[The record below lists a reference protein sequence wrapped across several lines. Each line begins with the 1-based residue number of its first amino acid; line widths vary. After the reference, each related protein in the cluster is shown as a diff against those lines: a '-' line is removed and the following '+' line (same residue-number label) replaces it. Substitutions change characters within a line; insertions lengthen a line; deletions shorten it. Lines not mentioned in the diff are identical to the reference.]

1 MTTKLYGVQCSLY
14 TGKVRSYLR
23 KNAIPFV
30 ERTQSHPHYRDT
42 VLPAVKNHR
51 IPVVEFDDGTMVQD
65 STAILDACES
75 RFPQVAKPTG
85 ALRVIERF
93 IEAYAERSL
102 LKAAMHY
109 RWNFP
114 EENRAFIV
122 GEFGRIIAFAN
133 GPDAW
138 PQVGEAIAG
147 RMSAYLPP
155 LGVSADSIPAI
166 EVSYLKLL
174 ALLNAHFAL
183 YPYVL
188 GDAPSRADYGLMG
201 PLYAHLGRDPYPVRI
216 MQQRAPL
223 VFRWVERMNAPE
235 TEAPEYPDRP
245 PAFFDAANAPPTFRA
260 ILKQA
265 VTEYAGEVEATAQAF
280 AKWATAHPDK
290 PSGALVSNKG
300 EDQPTLGP
308 IEYLLENATV
318 RQYSSAHTL
327 WTMQLALDAYAA
339 ASAAEKAQARVL
351 FAEAGGARLLD
362 LNLARR
368 LTRIDNKLAIA

>member
-14 TGKVRSYLR
+14 TGKVRSYFR

-30 ERTQSHPHYRDT
+30 ERTQSHPRYRDV
-42 VLPAVKNHR
+42 VLTTVKNHR
-51 IPVVEFDDGTMVQD
+51 IPVVEFDDGAMVQD
-65 STAILDACES
+65 STAILDACENH
-75 RFPQVAKPTG
+75 FPQVPKPVG
-85 ALRVIERF
+85 ALRVTELF

-133 GPDAW
+133 GPATW

-155 LGVSADSIPAI
+155 LGISADSIPAI
-166 EVSYLKLL
+166 EASYLKLL

-183 YPYVL
+183 FPYML

-201 PLYAHLGRDPYPVRI
+201 PLFAHLGRDPYPVRI
-216 MQQRAPL
+216 MQQKAPL

-235 TEAPEYPDRP
+235 SESHEYPDRP

-265 VTEYAGEVEATAQAF
+265 VTEYADEVAATARLF
-280 AKWATAHPDK
+280 AQWCAKHPDK
-290 PSGALVSNKG
+290 ASGTLISEKG
-300 EDQPTLGP
+300 EDQPTFGP
-308 IEYLLENATV
+308 IEFPLENANV
-318 RQYSSAHTL
+318 RTMSSAHAL
-327 WTMQLALDAYAA
+327 WTMQHVLDAYAA
-339 ASAAEKAQARVL
+339 ADQAAKKQARDLFAQA
-351 FAEAGGARLLD
+351 GGESLLD
-362 LNLARR
+362 LRLARR